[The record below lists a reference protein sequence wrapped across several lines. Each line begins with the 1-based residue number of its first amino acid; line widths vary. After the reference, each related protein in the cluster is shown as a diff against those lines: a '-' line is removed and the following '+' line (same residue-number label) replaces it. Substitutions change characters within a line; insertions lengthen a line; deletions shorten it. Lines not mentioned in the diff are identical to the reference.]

1 MAFAVGNVSRVWVS
15 VDASV
20 GRMGTF
26 VLVGKEAAFVLDGT
40 SFGDAANS

>member
-1 MAFAVGNVSRVWVS
+1 MAFAVGNVSGVWVG

-20 GRMGTF
+20 RRMRAF
-26 VLVGKEAAFVLDGT
+26 VLIGKEAAFVLNGT